1 MIVNKKSEKMSKL
14 KYLTGKDMILI
25 LFKNSCDVIDWLSF
39 AYD

>member
-1 MIVNKKSEKMSKL
+1 MSKF

-25 LFKNSCDVIDWLSF
+25 LLKNSCDVILIDWF